1 MMIATLS
8 AKYFKVLFFV
18 ALISMA
24 LGFAAGSLRAETLVG
39 PGITSE
45 LQKVYPGARIV
56 VRDQEIVWTQS
67 QPSAE
72 AREVKLIADNNRG
85 VVRFSLGAAIG
96 EVPYQ
101 AWMPVW
107 IPNQRVLPNQKLDAN
122 QIRSQDVDVAQGSY
136 REYRALY
143 LPQSAVISVLESRNT
158 LLENQ
163 PILASNVRKIPVNRK
178 GDLVKIRLQSGEIS
192 LQTQG
197 TLEEAADLGQTVK
210 VLSQKN
216 KRLMSGVL
224 VSPGSVEVQ
233 L

>member
-1 MMIATLS
+1 
-8 AKYFKVLFFV
+8 
-18 ALISMA
+18 
-24 LGFAAGSLRAETLVG
+24 
-39 PGITSE
+39 
-45 LQKVYPGARIV
+45 
-56 VRDQEIVWTQS
+56 
-67 QPSAE
+67 
-72 AREVKLIADNNRG
+72 
-85 VVRFSLGAAIG
+85 VRFSLGAAIG